1 MAQAGTVWVDVRG
14 DTTPM
19 LRDIETAARGAGR
32 SLSGALGAGAKT
44 VVSDIGTAA
53 GVAAIGIGAIGGA
66 AVKAST
72 EFNKSMSGVSAVAGA
87 TAGEMA
93 QLREAA
99 LKAGADTVFS
109 ASEAATAQG
118 ELAKAGVSVADIL
131 GGALAGSLGLAAAG
145 QLDLGAAA
153 EISAQAL
160 NIFGLSG
167 DQTTRVADVLAA
179 GANKS
184 AADVT
189 QLGDALR
196 QGGLL
201 AAQTGLSLEETTGV
215 LSLFADNALIGSDA
229 GTSLKTMLQRLAPTS
244 GPAADAMEELGLKF
258 FDAKGQFVGIEE
270 VAGQLQERLG
280 GLSDEQRQTALTT
293 IFGSDAVRGAS
304 ILMEGGAAAVQEY
317 TAAVSDQGAASR
329 MAAEQLN
336 NLAGDI
342 EQFKG
347 SVETSLIR
355 IGDLFD
361 GVNRNIVQSG
371 TEVVNVF
378 NDFAST
384 PTWGAIQRN
393 IDELASK
400 GGDRL
405 KGFADSLSGILDSI
419 SPADVDRF
427 FGRIETGFEKV
438 SDAAEGLEP
447 VIVGV
452 GTALS
457 TMALRSVPFIGQLVP
472 AISPLTGLLGG
483 LVLGS
488 EAGRD
493 ALAELG
499 DRAGELASGVGVD
512 LLRSL
517 SELSG
522 ELSGALASALSDVG
536 DAVFDAA
543 EALGPALVGAID
555 ELGPAIGDLITAGGE
570 LVGDVLP
577 ILADLA
583 GTVIPP
589 AVDVLATGLGLAA
602 DATEILADNLWLLVP
617 AFAAF
622 TAVKYGDQIGKIGSA
637 LKGVGDNALFLR
649 DSIGQIAAERGV
661 SKLEALRGVAGST
674 SGEMGGLVSSIGGLN
689 LALVGITG
697 ALTVGTGI
705 YEAWARNVNRV
716 KQETEELTASLLDQ
730 GDDVLPGLA
739 RSFNNILDTRDGFD
753 VAFQKTGQSVAGVTS
768 LVNDNVGAFHE
779 FREEFRRTGETAGD
793 FEQGLGK
800 IPDAISPFITTLFDL
815 NAAGS
820 LTDDELRS
828 VIDAITDLDDQAI
841 GTAKSIDFYG
851 EQLEGLIPKAQL
863 TADVLKDLATAQDD
877 NAPLDARRDALQRL
891 TTQFPELAAS
901 AGIAMGEISDS
912 VDGITGSAQKAVDQL
927 RALSGEL
934 DKLSGAARNIDEAQR
949 DFNDSINRV
958 LESVAQNGDGIDA
971 NTEAGRRNADSVQG
985 MVEAGER
992 LAESYAQ
999 TDRTGQFARKAYEGI
1014 ADQLSKLRDAG
1025 VLTEEEYQRLLDLYD
1040 LTPTDI
1046 ETRVTADIATAT
1058 ANIDS
1063 IKEQIL
1069 AVPGISEPQAA
1080 ALFAEVE
1087 AGNIAGVKA
1096 IIDGLAAART
1106 AEITAEAD
1114 AAALATAEAKLLAL
1128 PGVTEPE
1135 KSKIQAEL
1143 DAGNIAGVNA
1153 LLDSLARDRN
1163 AVIKVVI
1170 DQAPTDRKNILGN
1183 FGNAYRPDQIAA
1195 SAANLPKEI
1204 QTQVGLALKQG
1215 RAGDAA
1221 NLVNLWNEDAADGN
1235 ITNSLLVA
1243 FGLGGRRA
1251 GGGPVWPGT
1260 WLVGEKG
1267 PEILDIPQG
1276 VAGNVVPNDQIGTY
1290 LGGPMVDQKAQG
1302 GSEFADAMLGQLVAE
1317 MRQTNRLLAGLGGT
1331 QIAVN
1336 VENGMKAT
1344 AKERARALR

>member
-244 GPAADAMEELGLKF
+244 GPAADAMKELGLKF

-543 EALGPALVGAID
+543 EALGPVLVGAID

-602 DATEILADNLWLLVP
+602 DATEILADNLELLAP
-617 AFAAF
+617 ALGVF
-622 TAVKYGDQIGKIGSA
+622 VGIKYASQIGAIGTA
-637 LKGVGDNALFLR
+637 IKGAGESALFLK
-649 DSIGQIAAERGV
+649 DSIGQIAATQGV
-661 SKLEALRGVAGST
+661 SKLEALKGVAKSTGS
-674 SGEMGGLVSSIGGLN
+674 EAGGLAATLAGGLN
-689 LALVGITG
+689 PAVVGVT
-697 ALTVGTGI
+697 AAVTVGVIAYQNYAEGKRKVA
-705 YEAWARNVNRV
+705 EAADGVAEALRAESDQFNELNDAAARNTFADGNALDAVNELGLSLGDLSDVSVRYKDDV
-716 KQETEELTASLLDQ
+716 ASLNRIFIENNSNISAFRANLETLPRPLQDIGNGIADLVQSKAIDEGDAARFFEALNDLAEGSAESIAAARAEFRSLAQEAAADGTITATQLKQALDAINNADTPEELNDAFNLLQGFLGGTADE
-730 GDDVLPGLA
+730 A
-739 RSFNNILDTRDGFD
+739 KR
-753 VAFQKTGQSVAGVTS
+753 AA
-768 LVNDNVGAFHE
+768 
-779 FREEFRRTGETAGD
+779 
-793 FEQGLGK
+793 
-800 IPDAISPFITTLFDL
+800 DAIQQL
-815 NAAGS
+815 
-820 LTDDELRS
+820 
-828 VIDAITDLDDQAI
+828 IDKL
-841 GTAKSIDFYG
+841 GT
-851 EQLEGLIPKAQL
+851 
-863 TADVLKDLATAQDD
+863 
-877 NAPLDARRDALQRL
+877 
-891 TTQFPELAAS
+891 
-901 AGIAMGEISDS
+901 
-912 VDGITGSAQKAVDQL
+912 
-927 RALSGEL
+927 
-934 DKLSGAARNIDEAQR
+934 LSGAARDADEDQR
-949 DFNDSINRV
+949 RLNDAMQSV
-958 LESVAQNGDGIDA
+958 LESFAKNGAGIDA
-971 NTEAGRRNADSVQG
+971 NTDAGRRNADAIQQLIESG
-985 MVEAGER
+985 EA
-992 LAESYAQ
+992 LAETQAR
-999 TDRTGQFARKAYEGI
+999 TDSTGETSRKTLANLRL
-1014 ADQLSKLRDAG
+1014 QLIGLRDAG
-1025 VLTEEEYQRLLDLYD
+1025 YLTAEQYQYLLDLYD
-1040 LTPTDI
+1040 LTPEEIITKVEADTAQAATDI
-1046 ETRVTADIATAT
+1046 EALRT
-1058 ANIDS
+1058 
-1063 IKEQIL
+1063 QIINL
-1069 AVPGISEPQAA
+1069 PGVSEPEK
-1080 ALFAEVE
+1080 AELLAQLS
-1087 AGNIAGVKA
+1087 AGNIAGVEA
-1096 IIDGLAAART
+1096 ILA
-1106 AEITAEAD
+1106 
-1114 AAALATAEAKLLAL
+1114 
-1128 PGVTEPE
+1128 
-1135 KSKIQAEL
+1135 Q
-1143 DAGNIAGVNA
+1143 
-1153 LLDSLARDRN
+1153 LARDR
-1163 AVIKVVI
+1163 AATITI
-1170 DQAPTDRKNILGN
+1170 QAQYKD
-1183 FGNAYRPDQIAA
+1183 
-1195 SAANLPKEI
+1195 
-1204 QTQVGLALKQG
+1204 
-1215 RAGDAA
+1215 AG
-1221 NLVNLWNEDAADGN
+1221 G
-1235 ITNSLLVA
+1235 A
-1243 FGLGGRRA
+1243 FGLLQQTLGIPIKKRA
-1251 GGGPVWPGT
+1251 AGGPVKRDEPYI
-1260 WLVGEKG
+1260 VGEKG
-1267 PEILDIPQG
+1267 PELIVPELAGTVIP
-1276 VAGNVVPNDQIGTY
+1276 AGQTAGMLNGTMS
-1290 LGGPMVDQKAQG
+1290 GDTKAQS

>member
-66 AVKAST
+66 AIKAST
-72 EFNKSMSGVSAVAGA
+72 DFNKSMSGVSAVAGA

-329 MAAEQLN
+329 MATEQLN

-457 TMALRSVPFIGQLVP
+457 TMALRSVPFLGQLVP

-499 DRAGELASGVGVD
+499 DRAADLASGVGVD

-543 EALGPALVGAID
+543 EALGPVLVGAID

-602 DATEILADNLWLLVP
+602 SATEILADNLWLLVP

-674 SGEMGGLVSSIGGLN
+674 AGEMGGLVGSIGGLN
-689 LALVGITG
+689 LALVGIT
-697 ALTVGTGI
+697 AAITVGAAV
-705 YEAWARNVNRV
+705 YETWA
-716 KQETEELTASLLDQ
+716 
-730 GDDVLPGLA
+730 
-739 RSFNNILDTRDGFD
+739 NNIAEVRREGEQLFD
-753 VAFQKTGQSVAGVTS
+753 DLVAGADVQS
-768 LVNDNVGAFHE
+768 RIAQQLNDAFD
-779 FREEFRRTGETAGD
+779 REKSRDD
-793 FEQGLGK
+793 FEQTGLSIAAVSEIINNNAGDIDEFRQRWNDAGESLVIFRREGGE
-800 IPDAISPFITTLFDL
+800 IPAGIRPIITTLFDL
-815 NAAGS
+815 ADQGVLTGEELENIIDV
-820 LTDDELRS
+820 LTDVDKNARDS
-828 VIDAITDLDDQAI
+828 ADGFAYQAN
-841 GTAKSIDFYG
+841 
-851 EQLEGLIPKAQL
+851 QLEKVIPKAKM
-863 TADVLKDLATAQDD
+863 TADVLKDLATAQDTKAGID
-877 NAPLDARRDALQRL
+877 VQRDALQRL
-891 TTQFPELAAS
+891 ADQFPELAAA
-901 AGIAMGEISDS
+901 AGIAMGDVSGS
-912 VDGITGSAQKAVDQL
+912 VDGLADSAATAVGQL
-927 RALSGEL
+927 RDLRDEL
-934 DKLSGAARNIDEAQR
+934 AKLAGAERDVDEAQR
-949 DFNDSINRV
+949 DYNDSIQRM
-958 LESVAQNGDGIDA
+958 LESIGRNGNGIDI
-971 NTEAGRRNADSVQG
+971 NTEAGRRNADAIQA

-992 LAESYAQ
+992 LAETQAT
-999 TDRTGQFARKAYEGI
+999 TDKTGETSRKTL
-1014 ADQLSKLRDAG
+1014 ADLRNSLIKLRDQG
-1025 VLTEEEYQRLLDLYD
+1025 VLTADEYERLLGLYD
-1040 LTPTDI
+1040 LTPEEIITKVNADVADAKTSLEEVKAKFDDI
-1046 ETRVTADIATAT
+1046 KDLSEEDKVKIQAE
-1058 ANIDS
+1058 IDAGNY
-1063 IKEQIL
+1063 EG
-1069 AVPGISEPQAA
+1069 VA
-1080 ALFAEVE
+1080 ALLDA
-1087 AGNIAGVKA
+1087 
-1096 IIDGLAAART
+1096 LAADREAT
-1106 AEITAEAD
+1106 IKAEAD
-1114 AAALATAEAKLLAL
+1114 ASALATAEAKLLAL

-1163 AVIKVVI
+1163 AIIKVVI

-1183 FGNAYRPDQIAA
+1183 FGNALRPQDVADAA
-1195 SAANLPKEI
+1195 AGLPKEI
-1204 QTQVGLALKQG
+1204 QTQVGLALQQY
-1215 RAGDAA
+1215 RVGDAA
-1221 NLVNLWNEDAADGN
+1221 NLINLWNEDAADGN

-1276 VAGNVVPNDQIGTY
+1276 VAGNVVPNDQIGSY
-1290 LGGPMVDQKAQG
+1290 LGGPMADPKAQG

-1331 QIAVN
+1331 QVTVN
-1336 VENGMKAT
+1336 AENGVKVS